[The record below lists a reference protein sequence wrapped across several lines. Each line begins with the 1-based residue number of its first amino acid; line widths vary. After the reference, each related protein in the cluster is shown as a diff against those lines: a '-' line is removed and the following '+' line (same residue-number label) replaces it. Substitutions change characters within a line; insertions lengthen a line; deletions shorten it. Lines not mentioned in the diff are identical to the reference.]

1 MYAFVRFI
9 GTTSTGSRWPL
20 ERRCP
25 MPERI
30 LPEWAARVGA
40 EVRDRAEQLPI
51 NEPYLVEVTDLL
63 RVISEE
69 EDAQRR
75 RDALS
80 NPPAPN

>member
-1 MYAFVRFI
+1 
-9 GTTSTGSRWPL
+9 
-20 ERRCP
+20 

-30 LPEWAARVGA
+30 IPEWAAKVGA
-40 EVRDRAEQLPI
+40 EVRDRTEQLPI

-75 RDALS
+75 RDAHTAS
-80 NPPAPN
+80 

>member
-1 MYAFVRFI
+1 MYDFVRFI
-9 GTTSTGSRWPL
+9 GTTSTVSRWPL
-20 ERRCP
+20 ERRCH
-25 MPERI
+25 MTVRI

-40 EVRDRAEQLPI
+40 EVRDRTEQLPI

-69 EDAQRR
+69 EDAQRL

-80 NPPAPN
+80 GPAR